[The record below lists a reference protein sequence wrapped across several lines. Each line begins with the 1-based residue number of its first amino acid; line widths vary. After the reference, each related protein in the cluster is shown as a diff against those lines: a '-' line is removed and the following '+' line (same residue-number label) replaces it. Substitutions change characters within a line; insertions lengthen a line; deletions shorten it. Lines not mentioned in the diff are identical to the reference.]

1 MGMTLKRQVSLC
13 DSGEQFS
20 ETHQIGGYI
29 TSGNHES
36 NRDNNHHQTNPLPK
50 IKHLPKY
57 GHTKENSGNRLEEKE
72 IAVGNKA
79 KASKLPHKYHSVGN
93 RKSPVIYILKI
104 NSEKPK
110 SST

>member
-1 MGMTLKRQVSLC
+1 MISGITWNLMFPLVIMGMTLKRQVSLC

-20 ETHQIGGYI
+20 ETHQIGSYI

-57 GHTKENSGNRLEEKE
+57 GHTKENSGNRLEGTK
-72 IAVGNKA
+72 
-79 KASKLPHKYHSVGN
+79 N
-93 RKSPVIYILKI
+93 RCRR
-104 NSEKPK
+104 
-110 SST
+110 

>member
-1 MGMTLKRQVSLC
+1 MFPLVIMGMTLKRQVSLC

-57 GHTKENSGNRLEEKE
+57 GHTKENSGNRLEGTK
-72 IAVGNKA
+72 
-79 KASKLPHKYHSVGN
+79 N
-93 RKSPVIYILKI
+93 RRWGRSYILDRARRTKKGD
-104 NSEKPK
+104 SRREKP
-110 SST
+110 